1 MGQTV
6 DARAGLGEHRRMT
19 LSERFED
26 AQRRVKTL
34 EQAPS
39 TDTLL
44 ELYALYKQG
53 SAGDVAGER
62 PGMLDFKG
70 RAKYDAWAKRRGT
83 AREQAMEAYV
93 ALVDRLTAK

>member
-1 MGQTV
+1 M
-6 DARAGLGEHRRMT
+6 DLAEKFA
-19 LSERFED
+19 D

-34 EQAPS
+34 AAPPP

-44 ELYALYKQG
+44 DLYALFKQG
-53 SAGDVAGER
+53 SAGDVTGAR

-70 RAKYDAWAKRRGT
+70 RAKWDAWHGRKGMK
-83 AREQAMEAYV
+83 REQAMEAYV

>member
-1 MGQTV
+1 
-6 DARAGLGEHRRMT
+6 MT
-19 LSERFED
+19 LNERFED

-34 EQAPS
+34 SQAPG

-53 SAGDVAGER
+53 SSGDVQGSR

-70 RAKYDAWAKRRGT
+70 RAKYDAWAGKKGT
-83 AREQAMEAYV
+83 AKDAAQRAYV
-93 ALVDRLTAK
+93 ELVTKLTAKYG